1 MASIRTSEDL
11 RAYLCS
17 MIKMA
22 GNGTIDERKVNS
34 IVKLSKQVH
43 ESVYSEAR
51 IMKLRAELQ
60 QSVDEF
66 GKLKLHDE

>member
-1 MASIRTSEDL
+1 MASIKTTEDL

-22 GNGTIDERKVNS
+22 GNGTVDERKVNS

-51 IMKLRAELQ
+51 IMKLRAELRGH
-60 QSVDEF
+60 VEEF
-66 GKLKLHDE
+66 GKLRLHDT